1 MNRDEALSAID
12 DGRGY
17 WDFVIIGGGA
27 TGLGVAVEAASR
39 GYRTLLLEQHDFAKG
54 TSSRSTKLIHGG
66 VRYLQQGDISLVL
79 EALRERGLLMRNAP
93 HLVRNLS
100 FVVPSYDWWNGPF
113 YGMGLKLYDA
123 LAGKLGLGPSRLLS
137 REETLEQ
144 IPTVEPEGLRG
155 GVMYHDGQFDDAR
168 LAMTLAMTVQDLGGV
183 AVNYMQV
190 TGLMKAKGFVRGV
203 IAKDGETGEEREIPA
218 RIVVNATGPFTDQ
231 VRHMDNADAP
241 PIVGSSQGVHIVLGK
256 EYLPGKSAI
265 MVPRTDD
272 GRVLFA
278 VPWLDRVIVGTTD
291 TPIPGPVTEPRALD
305 AEIDFL
311 LTHARRYLTRDP
323 EPDDVLSVFAGI
335 RPLVRTDPTAST
347 ASISRE
353 HSVFISESG
362 LVTITGGKWT
372 TYRKM
377 GEDTVNEAAVLG
389 GLQEKPS
396 VTRDMRLHGWL
407 KHADMVAPWQEYGAD
422 SAEISAIVE
431 AEPALGEAL
440 HPSLPYC
447 GAEIVWATRAEMAR
461 TLEDALSRRTRCLL
475 LDARVSMDVA
485 PAVAGL
491 MARELGRDQDWI
503 DAQVSA
509 YRELAAGYILV

>member
-1 MNRDEALSAID
+1 MDRNASLAAIED
-12 DGRGY
+12 KEGY
-17 WDFVIIGGGA
+17 WDFIVIGGGA
-27 TGLGVAVEAASR
+27 TGLGVAVEAAAR
-39 GYRTLLLEQHDFAKG
+39 GYKTLLLEQHDFAKG

-93 HLVRNLS
+93 HLVHNLS
-100 FVVPSYDWWNGPF
+100 FIVPSYDWWNGPF

-123 LAGKLGLGPSRLLS
+123 LAGKLGLGSSRLLS

-168 LAMTLAMTVQDLGGV
+168 LAITLAMTLHDLGGTG
-183 AVNYMQV
+183 VNYMRV
-190 TGLMKAKGFVRGV
+190 VGLMKAKGFVCGV
-203 IAKDGETGEEREIPA
+203 VARDMETGYEREIPS
-218 RIVVNATGPFTDQ
+218 RVVVNATGPFTDY
-231 VRHMDNADAP
+231 VRRLDDADSP
-241 PIVGSSQGVHIVLGK
+241 PVVGSSQGVHIVLDK
-256 EYLPGKSAI
+256 EFQPGKSAI

-272 GRVLFA
+272 KRVLFA

-291 TPIPGPVTEPRALD
+291 TPVPGPELEPRALD
-305 AEIDFL
+305 SEIDFL
-311 LTHARRYLTRDP
+311 LTHAQRYLTRDP
-323 EPDDVLSVFAGI
+323 QPEDVLSVFTGI
-335 RPLVRTDPTAST
+335 RPLVRTDPSVST

-353 HSVFISESG
+353 HSVLISESG

-389 GLQEKPS
+389 GLQERPC

-407 KHADMVAPWQEYGAD
+407 KHADTVEPWQEYGAD
-422 SAEISAIVE
+422 SAQLSEIVK
-431 AEPALGEAL
+431 AEPELGAPL

-447 GAEIVWATRAEMAR
+447 RAEIVWATRSEMAR
-461 TLEDALSRRTRCLL
+461 TVEDALSRRTRCLL
-475 LDARVSMDVA
+475 LDARVSMEIADDA
-485 PAVAGL
+485 AAL
-491 MARELGRDQDWI
+491 MARELGRDRDWVSE
-503 DAQVSA
+503 QVAA
-509 YRELAAGYILV
+509 YRELAKGYLLA